1 MGRAFASS
9 SSAFT
14 YLFAYSVVG
23 IGSLALL
30 SLGLDYL
37 IHHLVDSPV
46 TTYLLSGSPE
56 TYVLLVA
63 WFLATGAVCHRTMLQ
78 NPGTKLAKIVQPVI
92 GDTDAG
98 HETMQPGD
106 AGESVKGA
114 QGRETAR

>member
-9 SSAFT
+9 SPAFT
-14 YLFAYSVVG
+14 YLFAYSVIG

-37 IHHLVDSPV
+37 IHHVVDSPV

-63 WFLATGAVCHRTMLQ
+63 WFLATGAVCHRTMLK
-78 NPGTKLAKIVQPVI
+78 NPGTKLATFVQPVI
-92 GDTDAG
+92 GDIGAG
-98 HETMQPGD
+98 DETTKPVD
-106 AGESVKGA
+106 AGESIEGA
-114 QGRETAR
+114 QGR